1 MSFFK
6 RLKRGRAA
14 NSLIVEMLY
23 GQALKEIESGQ
34 RRDGLWVKALA
45 NSSDDEK
52 KARSLY
58 IEYRVQS
65 MIDEEDVAEGVL
77 EEVTEHVR
85 EEERAREEECR
96 DDLLLKNSI
105 LQYDEWLE
113 KYHATD
119 RGNWNYYEP
128 QYHREYSKYLL
139 GENNG
144 LFSLFSKRKPE

>member
-34 RRDGLWVKALA
+34 RRDGLWAKALA

-77 EEVTEHVR
+77 EEATEHVR
-85 EEERAREEECR
+85 EEERR

-139 GENNG
+139 GVRRTQKWGRSVIPQPDE
-144 LFSLFSKRKPE
+144 